1 MVVYMDGCMSFHV
14 CGWLCAISC
23 VWMTV
28 CMDHCLHGCLCTQDQ
43 NQKFSWFYNSTFAKN
58 FPFWPCVCMQ
68 PYTQWYIHIVIH
80 TCKNACTDPL
90 TQKYTPPSMHTS
102 MCMATW
108 MDVYVN
114 QANSWTAPAKPKYV
128 HEYHKKFFKFSISFI
143 IYLCYCLASK
153 SKNTKK
159 KWQTSGQQ
167 CSNYTKIC
175 R

>member
-1 MVVYMDGCMSFHV
+1 MAACLFTFVDGFVQFHV
-14 CGWLCAISC
+14 CGWLS
-23 VWMTV
+23 VWITV
-28 CMDHCLHGCLCTQDQ
+28 CMVACAYRIRIKSFHDSIIAHLLKISHSDP
-43 NQKFSWFYNSTFAKN
+43 A
-58 FPFWPCVCMQ
+58 VCAMFMQ
-68 PYTQWYIHIVIH
+68 PYTKWSIHIVIH
-80 TCKNACTDPL
+80 TCKNACADPL